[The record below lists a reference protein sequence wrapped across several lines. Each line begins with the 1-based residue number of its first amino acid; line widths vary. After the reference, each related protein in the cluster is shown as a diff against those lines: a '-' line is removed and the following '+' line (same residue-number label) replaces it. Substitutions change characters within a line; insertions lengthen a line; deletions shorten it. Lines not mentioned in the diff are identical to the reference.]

1 MMRSKA
7 IPLAMDMNQMDFLIT
22 KLYKMGDVAIGC
34 LSQMT
39 TDVPAANWLIS
50 RFKYMLQNNLAREIR
65 VGAP

>member
-1 MMRSKA
+1 MRSRA
-7 IPLAMDMNQMDFLIT
+7 IPVAKDMNQMDFFIT

-39 TDVPAANWLIS
+39 TDVTAANWLIS
-50 RFKYMLQNNLAREIR
+50 RFRYMLQNNLSQEIR